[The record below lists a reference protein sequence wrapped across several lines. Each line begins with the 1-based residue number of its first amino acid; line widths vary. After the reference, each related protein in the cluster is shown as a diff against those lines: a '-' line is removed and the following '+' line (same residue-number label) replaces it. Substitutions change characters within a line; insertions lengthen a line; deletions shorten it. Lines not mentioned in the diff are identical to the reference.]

1 MPSLSQCLTQS
12 SRWNWAK
19 WTWRVDIKLL
29 DLNLVHLCSELQACK
44 CLWIASTQCKFC
56 CRLLTCISCKH
67 YVHLSHQ
74 RMLRHPW
81 PCEPFCCLPGH
92 PLLPQLYSYVDLLSV
107 IHLACWELD
116 LLLSNVNDE
125 GCVVGGEKVEWSQGL
140 VFMNGW
146 QMPGLLWSGGIPTV
160 WSNQEWIVHASWS
173 VSHYN
178 QRNRIRLV
186 LPLTARC
193 LWSDRSSSRS
203 CIIVC
208 ATNIISFRILKL
220 WECVPGIWKAS
231 ICCEPFSK
239 IVGTTLATAVAF
251 QVEFEWFAQGVCGS
265 VFLGWQGIVVCC
277 MGW

>member
-1 MPSLSQCLTQS
+1 MSTCLIKECSDILGLVSHFVACQAIPCYYSCTAMLTCSQWSTWPVGS
-12 SRWNWAK
+12 
-19 WTWRVDIKLL
+19 WT
-29 DLNLVHLCSELQACK
+29 
-44 CLWIASTQCKFC
+44 FC
-56 CRLLTCISCKH
+56 CQMSTMRGVWWGVRRLSGHRAWCK
-67 YVHLSHQ
+67 YILKIIIIA
-74 RMLRHPW
+74 R
-81 PCEPFCCLPGH
+81 
-92 PLLPQLYSYVDLLSV
+92 YITV
-107 IHLACWELD
+107 IWWCAGKSGW
-116 LLLSNVNDE
+116 
-125 GCVVGGEKVEWSQGL
+125 VGRFV
-140 VFMNGW
+140 NGW

-239 IVGTTLATAVAF
+239 IVGATLATAVAF

>member
-1 MPSLSQCLTQS
+1 MSTCLIKECSDILGLVSHFVACQAIPCYHSCTAMLTCSQWSTWPVGS
-12 SRWNWAK
+12 
-19 WTWRVDIKLL
+19 WT
-29 DLNLVHLCSELQACK
+29 
-44 CLWIASTQCKFC
+44 FC
-56 CRLLTCISCKH
+56 CQMSTMRGVWWAVRRLSGHRAWCK
-67 YVHLSHQ
+67 YILKIIIIA
-74 RMLRHPW
+74 R
-81 PCEPFCCLPGH
+81 
-92 PLLPQLYSYVDLLSV
+92 YITV
-107 IHLACWELD
+107 IWWCAGKSGW
-116 LLLSNVNDE
+116 
-125 GCVVGGEKVEWSQGL
+125 VGR
-140 VFMNGW
+140 FMNGW

-251 QVEFEWFAQGVCGS
+251 QVKFEWFAQGVCGS